1 MDSNLSC
8 AFAMALD
15 PDLAAHFANVAAA
28 VPPPASTSPLHRRAR
43 LEAAAARFPYPPD
56 AVARSDHWVHLPGR
70 ELMVRVYRPRAG
82 RLPAVLYL
90 HGGGWVIGSVQTH
103 DGACAAL
110 AADADVVVASVQYR
124 RAPENPWP
132 APNDDAYA
140 ALLWLVRE
148 ADLLDID
155 ARRIAVGGDSAGA
168 HLALGVAIE
177 ARDGAG
183 PAIARQLLIY
193 PVLEPRFDTASY
205 REYATWPALTREE
218 MIDFWEAYL
227 PGGFHTGDARAVPT
241 RTSLR
246 GLPPAQVIVAGLD
259 PLRDE
264 GLALAQALDDA
275 GVATTQVTEA
285 GLAHGFLRAAPY
297 VPRARAAMIAFAREA
312 GAALHGLG

>member
-1 MDSNLSC
+1 MS
-8 AFAMALD
+8 LD

-28 VPPPASTSPLHRRAR
+28 VPPPASASPMHRRAR

-56 AVARSDHWVHLPGR
+56 AVVRSDHWLHLPGR
-70 ELMVRVYRPRAG
+70 ELMARVYRPRAG

-140 ALLWLVRE
+140 ALEWLVAA
-148 ADLLDID
+148 ADVLDID

-177 ARDGAG
+177 ARDRAG

-205 REYATWPALTREE
+205 REYATSPALTRAE
-218 MIDFWEAYL
+218 MVDFWEAYL
-227 PGGFHTGDARAVPT
+227 PDGFDTGDARAVPT
-241 RTSLR
+241 RASLR

-259 PLRDE
+259 PLCDE
-264 GLALAQALDDA
+264 GVALARALDDA
-275 GVATTQVTEA
+275 GVATTVVNEA
-285 GLAHGFLRAAPY
+285 TLAHGFLRAAPY
-297 VPRARAAMIAFAREA
+297 VPRARAAMIAFGREA
-312 GAALHGLG
+312 GAALRVPGEPVAP